1 MSFLQCQTKRRKLMN
16 KKLITIAVLSG
27 MIFSVRAQEAE
38 TIESQP
44 KGKAIVQIFTDAH
57 SGLGK
62 DNGDKGFNLNRGYLG
77 YEYKLND
84 ELTMKAVID
93 VGRSRQ
99 VDDYERIAYAKN
111 AFVTWEHDRITLSG
125 GLISTT
131 QFKTQESFWGK
142 RYVEKSFQDAYDFG
156 SSADL
161 GVSFA
166 YRFADWIS
174 ADVIMA
180 NGEGYKNIQVGDGFQ
195 YGAGV
200 TLKPLNGLT
209 LRFYGSYNEEGT
221 DGGTGIGNFATFLGY
236 SCKAFNIGAEYNYQ
250 ANASHVEGQDQN
262 GYSVYS
268 TVRLGKNINVFGRW
282 DYLTSKNDWNTEDDC
297 MTGLIGAEFKL
308 GKYIK
313 LAPNFRIKNPTAD
326 GAENS
331 YYAYLNCSFS
341 I

>member
-1 MSFLQCQTKRRKLMN
+1 MN

-180 NGEGYKNIQVGDGFQ
+180 NGEGYKKLQVNDGLQ

-200 TLKPLNGLT
+200 TLTPIKGLIC
-209 LRFYGSYNEEGT
+209 RVYASYNEAAKKEMEDIT
-221 DGGTGIGNFATFLGY
+221 NLNAFLGY
-236 SCKAFNIGAEYNYQ
+236 KNQAFLIGAEWNYQ
-250 ANASHVEGQDQN
+250 SNAKNIKDQNQN
-262 GYSVYS
+262 GYSAYTS
-268 TVRLGKNINVFGRW
+268 INLNKKIGLFGRY
-282 DYLTSKNDWNTEDDC
+282 DYLFSKDDWNEAND
-297 MTGLIGAEFKL
+297 GSAALLGAEFKL

-313 LAPNFRIKNPTAD
+313 LSPNVRMWVPKAD
-326 GAENS
+326 NAKNS
-331 YYAYLNCSFS
+331 YYAYLNCSFT